1 MTSSEFDAHKNNFNL
16 LRFFAAIQVF
26 ISHYVWHFQVNFD
39 GISKILYKYF
49 SSFSGVPI
57 FFFISGFLIYK
68 SFQKLKITNYKKKLK
83 IFFYNRFLRIYPGL
97 IVCFVI
103 SFLILLVS
111 GYLENKNITIKNLLT
126 WIIAHTTVFQFYN
139 PPWLRE
145 YGAGVLNGSLW
156 TIPVEIQF
164 YFLIP
169 IIYTLSKKINIFLII
184 LIFFVILNLI
194 FPVDRSTI
202 INKIY
207 HITFL
212 PHVYIFLLGCL
223 VASNK
228 NIIKYILNLNLFL
241 IIFIHLIF
249 SQFITFLIIDQMLLF
264 IIVIKIGFMNYKNI
278 NKFFNKND
286 LSYGIYLYH
295 MPIINFILYKN
306 IIHYRFYIILLI
318 LLIISFCSWSFVEKI
333 FLRKKVKL

>member
-1 MTSSEFDAHKNNFNL
+1 MTTSEFDAHKNNFNL
-16 LRFFAAIQVF
+16 LRFLAAIQVF

-57 FFFISGFLIYK
+57 FFFISGFLLYK
-68 SFQKLKITNYKKKLK
+68 SFQKLKITNFKKKLK

-97 IVCFVI
+97 IVCFI
-103 SFLILLVS
+103 FSFLILLLS
-111 GYLENKNITIKNLLT
+111 GYLENKNITIKNLVT
-126 WIIAHTTVFQFYN
+126 WIIAQTTVFQFYN
-139 PPWLRE
+139 PYWLRE
-145 YGAGVLNGSLW
+145 YGNGVLNGSLW

-169 IIYTLSKKINIFLII
+169 IIFTLSKKINIFLII
-184 LIFFVILNLI
+184 VIFFVILNLI

-223 VASNK
+223 VASKK

-241 IIFIHLIF
+241 IIIIHFIF
-249 SQFITFLIIDQMLLF
+249 SQFNTFLIIDQMLLF
-264 IIVIKIGFMNYKNI
+264 IIVIKIGYMNYKNI

-306 IIHYRFYIILLI
+306 IIYNNFYIILLV
-318 LLIISFCSWSFVEKI
+318 LLITSFCSWNFVEKF
-333 FLRKKVKL
+333 FLKKKIKF